1 MKLPSSWDEILVDQ
15 YIELRGLDT
24 ELPYFDL
31 MLETISIVTD
41 TDIDELEELS
51 FNEVL
56 DIEKQLVWLT
66 SEPSKKIIEEVI
78 EYGEEYITPNGFEL
92 CDPVATYHYKGL
104 DNLTLGE
111 FIDLN
116 HYFSEN
122 FVEELPTIAAI
133 LYRQTKV
140 NEWNETIIEPYDYDP
155 RNRRELFMEVGIT
168 QIYGI
173 ITSFLE
179 YKSNFENTY
188 ANLFKPDLS
197 DEDIDD
203 LDEETKKE
211 IAEEERL
218 DKFSWER
225 LIYSLTDGDITKT
238 DKVLN
243 LSVVYVFNV
252 LSMKKALD
260 I

>member
-1 MKLPSSWDEILVDQ
+1 MKLPSSWDDILVDQ
-15 YIELRGLDT
+15 YIELRGLDD

-51 FNEVL
+51 FTEL
-56 DIEKQLVWLT
+56 QQLERELTWLT
-66 SEPSKKIIEEVI
+66 SEPPKRITAKID
-78 EYGEEYITPNGFEL
+78 N
-92 CDPVATYHYKGL
+92 YHYKGL
-104 DNLTLGE
+104 DSLTLGE

-116 HYFSEN
+116 HFFSEN
-122 FVEELPTIAAI
+122 FVSNLPKICAI
-133 LYRQTKV
+133 LYRQQKR
-140 NEWNETIIEPYDYDP
+140 NKWNEIEIEPYDYDP
-155 RNRRELFMEVGIT
+155 QNRIGLFMEVGIT
-168 QIYGI
+168 QVYGI
-173 ITSFLE
+173 IGSFLE
-179 YKSNFENTY
+179 YKSNFEETY

-197 DEDIDD
+197 DEDTDG
-203 LDEETKKE
+203 LDEETKRD

>member
-1 MKLPSSWDEILVDQ
+1 MKLPSSWDDILVDQ
-15 YIELRGLDT
+15 YIELRGLDN

-51 FNEVL
+51 FNELVA
-56 DIEKQLVWLT
+56 IEKKLVWLT
-66 SEPSKKIIEEVI
+66 SEPSKNVSQTIDK
-78 EYGEEYITPNGFEL
+78 YQ
-92 CDPVATYHYKGL
+92 YKGL
-104 DNLTLGE
+104 DDLTLGE

-133 LYRQTKV
+133 LYRQTKL
-140 NEWNETIIEPYDYDP
+140 NEWNETIIEPYEYDP
-155 RNRRELFMEVGIT
+155 RNRRDLFMEVGIV

-179 YKSNFENTY
+179 YKSNFEETY

-203 LDEETKKE
+203 LDEETKRD

>member
-1 MKLPSSWDEILVDQ
+1 MKLPNSWDEILVDQ
-15 YIELRGLDT
+15 YIELRGLDN

-51 FNEVL
+51 FNELVT
-56 DIEKQLVWLT
+56 IEKQLVWLT
-66 SEPSKKIIEEVI
+66 SEPSKDIAPHFSKLGGRPYKGYKVDVN
-78 EYGEEYITPNGFEL
+78 YKPYW
-92 CDPVATYHYKGL
+92 HYKGL
-104 DNLTLGE
+104 DDLTLGE

-133 LYRQTKV
+133 LYRQTKL
-140 NEWNETIIEPYDYDP
+140 NEWNETIIEPYEYDP
-155 RNRRELFMEVGIT
+155 RNRKELFMEVGIT

-179 YKSNFENTY
+179 YKSNFEETY

-203 LDEETKKE
+203 LDEETKRE

>member
-1 MKLPSSWDEILVDQ
+1 
-15 YIELRGLDT
+15 
-24 ELPYFDL
+24 
-31 MLETISIVTD
+31 
-41 TDIDELEELS
+41 
-51 FNEVL
+51 
-56 DIEKQLVWLT
+56 
-66 SEPSKKIIEEVI
+66 
-78 EYGEEYITPNGFEL
+78 
-92 CDPVATYHYKGL
+92 
-104 DNLTLGE
+104 
-111 FIDLN
+111 
-116 HYFSEN
+116 
-122 FVEELPTIAAI
+122 
-133 LYRQTKV
+133 
-140 NEWNETIIEPYDYDP
+140 
-155 RNRRELFMEVGIT
+155 MEVGIT

-179 YKSNFENTY
+179 YKSNFEETY

-203 LDEETKKE
+203 LDEETKRE